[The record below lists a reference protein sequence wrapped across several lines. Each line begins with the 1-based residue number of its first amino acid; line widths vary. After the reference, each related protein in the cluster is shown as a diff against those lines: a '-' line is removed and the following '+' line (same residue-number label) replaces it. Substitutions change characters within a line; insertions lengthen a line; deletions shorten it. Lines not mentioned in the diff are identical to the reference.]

1 MIMAFRWITES
12 CPNARYIVK
21 TDTDVFINTGKLVYY
36 LLDLSH
42 SEKFFTGYPLTD
54 IYPYRR
60 FYQKVYISYSD
71 YTFSGKESTCQCRR
85 HKRHK
90 IPGSERSPEGGHGN
104 PLQYSCL
111 ENPMDRGAWRTT
123 VYRVAKSQTQLKW
136 LSMCTFKVFPPK
148 CSGLGYIMFR
158 GLVPIQFVKWQGT

>member
-90 IPGSERSPEGGHGN
+90 IPGSERSPGEGN
-104 PLQYSCL
+104 VRLQF
-111 ENPMDRGAWRTT
+111 MG
-123 VYRVAKSQTQLKW
+123 
-136 LSMCTFKVFPPK
+136 
-148 CSGLGYIMFR
+148 
-158 GLVPIQFVKWQGT
+158 